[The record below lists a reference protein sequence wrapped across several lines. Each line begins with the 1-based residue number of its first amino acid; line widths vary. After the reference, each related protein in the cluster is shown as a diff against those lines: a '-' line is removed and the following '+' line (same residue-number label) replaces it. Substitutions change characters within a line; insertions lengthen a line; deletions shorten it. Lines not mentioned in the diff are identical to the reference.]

1 MRLRKIGGGYS
12 PSHHQ
17 KGGQALTCSP
27 TPLSLGK
34 GVIRRKGVIP
44 RG

>member
-1 MRLRKIGGGYS
+1 MHNNSYFGGGY
-12 PSHHQ
+12 PSLYR